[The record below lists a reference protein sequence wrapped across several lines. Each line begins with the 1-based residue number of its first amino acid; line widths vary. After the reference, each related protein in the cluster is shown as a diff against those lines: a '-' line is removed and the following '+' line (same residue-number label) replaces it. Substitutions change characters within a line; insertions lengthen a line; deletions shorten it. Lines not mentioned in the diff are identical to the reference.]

1 MTLRGVVSDAFR
13 HDEKVSRRKKGR
25 GLERGRMPNFELS
38 RAVDATSL
46 DVRSATVR
54 VMDNTGVSAAELR
67 NIGLFGALS
76 DDVLSVLEG
85 MLSVVV
91 PQNGEVIFREGDEA
105 NAMYVVLGG
114 EMEVTKS
121 SRNGVDAR
129 VAVLG
134 PGDWFGEMSI
144 VDIQP
149 RSATVRAVAP
159 GRLVRISAAD
169 LDALYRHDVRSY
181 AIVVLNLAR
190 ELSRRLRVAD
200 GILADL
206 IANVMDSYIAKPRA

>member
-1 MTLRGVVSDAFR
+1 
-13 HDEKVSRRKKGR
+13 
-25 GLERGRMPNFELS
+25 MPEGI
-38 RAVDATSL
+38 APL
-46 DVRSATVR
+46 D
-54 VMDNTGVSAAELR
+54 LR

-76 DDVLSVLEG
+76 DDVLGYLTG
-85 MLSVVV
+85 MLTVVE
-91 PQNGEVIFREGDEA
+91 PQVGETIFREGDEA

-114 EMEVTKS
+114 EMEVTKK
-121 SRNGVDAR
+121 SRAAVDAR

-149 RSATVRAVAP
+149 RSATVRALAP
-159 GRLVRISAAD
+159 GRLIRITASD

-181 AIVVLNLAR
+181 AIIVLNLAR

-206 IANVMDSYIAKPRA
+206 IANVVESYLAKKPVGA

>member
-1 MTLRGVVSDAFR
+1 MADAQISASD
-13 HDEKVSRRKKGR
+13 
-25 GLERGRMPNFELS
+25 
-38 RAVDATSL
+38 
-46 DVRSATVR
+46 
-54 VMDNTGVSAAELR
+54 LR

-76 DDVLSVLEG
+76 DDVLEFLSQ
-85 MLSVVV
+85 MLGVVS
-91 PQNGEVIFREGDEA
+91 PAIGETIFREGEDGTT
-105 NAMYVVLGG
+105 MYVVLAG
-114 EMEVTKS
+114 EMEITKR
-121 SRNGVDAR
+121 SRGGVDAR

-149 RSATVRAVAP
+149 RSASVRALAP

-181 AIVVLNLAR
+181 AIIVLNLAR

-206 IANVMDSYIAKPRA
+206 IANVMDSYLGKRPPAG

>member
-1 MTLRGVVSDAFR
+1 MND
-13 HDEKVSRRKKGR
+13 
-25 GLERGRMPNFELS
+25 
-38 RAVDATSL
+38 
-46 DVRSATVR
+46 
-54 VMDNTGVSAAELR
+54 TGVSAVELR

-76 DDVLSVLEG
+76 DDVLSVLSG
-85 MLSVVV
+85 MLTVVV
-91 PQNGEVIFREGDEA
+91 PEIGEVIFREGEEGS
-105 NAMYVVLGG
+105 AMYVVLAG
-114 EMEVTKS
+114 EVEITKM

-129 VAVLG
+129 VAMLG

-149 RSATVRAVAP
+149 RSATVRAIASS
-159 GRLVRISAAD
+159 RLVRISAAD

-206 IANVMDSYIAKPRA
+206 IANVLDSYIAKPKPTSR